1 MYLLKLCFSLGIWP
15 RSGIV
20 GPYGSSIFSLLRNR
34 HIVLHSSCTNLH
46 SHWQCKRVPFSPHHL
61 QHLLFV
67 FIIII
72 CICIIFDDGH
82 SDYKGWSLSV
92 ILICISFLISDVKHL
107 FMCLLSICMSSLE
120 KCLFRSKTGGVLSWS
135 PLSFVSQCL
144 PQSGCYKSP
153 WNEWMNTFK
162 KHTLNFLEENTMQV
176 RWNCG
181 WCFYLVRDS

>member
-20 GPYGSSIFSLLRNR
+20 GPYGSSIFSLLRNH

-82 SDYKGWSLSV
+82 SDYEGWSLSV
-92 ILICISFLISDVKHL
+92 ILICISLLISDVKHL

-120 KCLFRSKTGGVLSWS
+120 KCLFRSETGGVLSWS
-135 PLSFVSQCL
+135 PLYHLYHSACHRVGAINPHGMSEWIHLRNICLIFWKKTLCRSGGIVGGVS
-144 PQSGCYKSP
+144 
-153 WNEWMNTFK
+153 T
-162 KHTLNFLEENTMQV
+162 
-176 RWNCG
+176 
-181 WCFYLVRDS
+181 